1 MATIYLKSNKE
12 LLGGFVLIIA
22 EEYPVNLA
30 ASLNK
35 LTVKNKNGETYD
47 LSQSNRMDLSYY
59 PGRLEQIYE
68 LDDLTIHLALILS
81 AIERRLSKRHL
92 KTLVKSP
99 CHLKQAGQVR
109 SLIKFKRERKP

>member
-1 MATIYLKSNKE
+1 
-12 LLGGFVLIIA
+12 
-22 EEYPVNLA
+22 
-30 ASLNK
+30 
-35 LTVKNKNGETYD
+35 
-47 LSQSNRMDLSYY
+47 MDLSYY

-109 SLIKFKRERKP
+109 SFDKIQEERKP